1 MNSDLVKAANLQ
13 TFHKESGLS
22 PTEYVQQEMASRNGK
37 YDAISLRE
45 KRAKIIAAQCVRGL
59 ALVILLRVLNK
70 EDPTQQGFVVVAY
83 DLAGRQLYH
92 TGLEGGGKLPKS
104 QKTGYREYGQVAAE
118 LANDPSLL
126 ADAIERE
133 RDASAQRAAFLTQLL
148 QDVPAAAANDAGE
161 DEPEPGYGTVAAHS
175 GPDAVQEPDTGH
187 HAAMSASPKSRAQGS
202 RRKS

>member
-13 TFHKESGLS
+13 TFHKETGLS
-22 PTEYVQQEMASRNGK
+22 PTEYVQQEMASRSGG
-37 YDAISLRE
+37 YDPISLRE

-70 EDPTQQGFVVVAY
+70 EDPTQQGFVVIAY

-104 QKTGYREYGQVAAE
+104 QKTGYREYGQVAQQLAE
-118 LANDPSLL
+118 DDGLL

-133 RDASAQRAAFLTQLL
+133 RDAARDRAVYLDQLL
-148 QDVPAAAANDAGE
+148 QNVPAVANDGAD
-161 DEPEPGYGTVAAHS
+161 DEPEAVPVHSTAHS
-175 GPDAVQEPDTGH
+175 HADAVQEPDAGH
-187 HAAMSASPKSRAQGS
+187 AVAMTASSRTRAQGS